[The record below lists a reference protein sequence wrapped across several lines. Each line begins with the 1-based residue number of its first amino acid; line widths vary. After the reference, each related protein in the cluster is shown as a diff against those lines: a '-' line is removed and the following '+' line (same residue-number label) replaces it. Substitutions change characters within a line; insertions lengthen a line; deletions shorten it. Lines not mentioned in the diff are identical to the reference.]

1 MSAIGHHLRG
11 LFTRRSIATEPTV
24 IVWWGSGPRGA
35 TIGDLLAVRNLSA
48 GLSKRGHAH
57 SIISHPRFAESG
69 HVVADDLARL
79 RAGIE
84 TIVFACG
91 PLVRT
96 GRLWFLLGRY
106 PRARK
111 FAVGVSVLPHE
122 AALNRRFTGF
132 VARDGMTP
140 AHFDLSIDAVEPPAP
155 PPTGRP
161 VRAGLCFRGP
171 QKEYRGRDCLADRA
185 EAMLTGAAR
194 RCGLEPVPFT
204 TVLGGN
210 RAAADVQ
217 ESFRSVDVVLTTRLH
232 GSLLALAAGKPVIA
246 IDQIAGGA
254 KLLPVLARTGWRH
267 ALPVDAADEER
278 TTAILRGFLDA
289 WPADEIVAAQNRACA
304 LSRAAVEASVA
315 LVTGGP

>member
-1 MSAIGHHLRG
+1 MSAIGHHIRA
-11 LFTRRSIATEPTV
+11 LFTRRSIAVEPTA

-35 TIGDLLAVRNLSA
+35 TLGDLLAVRNLSA
-48 GLSKRGHAH
+48 GLAKRNHRH

-69 HVVADDLARL
+69 HVVAEDLARL
-79 RAGIE
+79 QPGVE
-84 TIVFACG
+84 TIVFVCG

-122 AALNRRFTGF
+122 TALNARFSGF

-140 AHFDLSIDAVEPPAP
+140 EHFDLSIDAVEPPSP
-155 PPTGRP
+155 PPAGRP
-161 VRAGLCFRGP
+161 IRAGLCFRGA
-171 QKEYRGRDCLADRA
+171 QKEYRGRECLADRA
-185 EAMLTGAAR
+185 EAALTAAAR
-194 RCGLEPVPFT
+194 RCGVETVPFT

-210 RAAADVQ
+210 RVAADVQ

-232 GSLLALAAGKPVIA
+232 GSLLALSAGKPVIA

-254 KLLPVLARTGWRH
+254 KLLPVLGRTGWRH
-267 ALPVDAADEER
+267 ALAVDAADEER
-278 TTAILRGFLDA
+278 TAAMLRGFLDA
-289 WPADEIVAAQNRACA
+289 WPAAEIVAAQSRALA
-304 LSRAAVEASVA
+304 LSRAAVDASVA